1 MYKFSFS
8 GKQNNTDTNT
18 NDVFVQ
24 YLVVPSEPKDVAAA
38 GRGTFGF
45 RNRYLAKRQVI
56 RTIRRLR
63 REQV

>member
-1 MYKFSFS
+1 MYRFGFSS
-8 GKQNNTDTNT
+8 KENDSSTK
-18 NDVFVQ
+18 DVFVH
-24 YLVVPSEPKDVAAA
+24 YLVVPSEPKEVAAA

>member
-1 MYKFSFS
+1 MHNFSFGS
-8 GKQNNTDTNT
+8 KDKNPSTT
-18 NDVFVQ
+18 DVFVH
-24 YLVVPSEPKDVAAA
+24 YLVLPSEPKEVAAA
-38 GRGTFGF
+38 GRGSFGF